1 VNSKAKNL
9 NEIYILIL
17 ITLIAALAL
26 YFPFRNNISVLTR
39 YWDGPNYMYVAKTL
53 YSIPENNPLS
63 FYGIPP
69 SYFSCHLPF
78 YPLLIRFMSFFSGY
92 EIGML
97 LVSIIS
103 SIYLSVIFYLFVK
116 ELKLVEQPFWAAIL
130 LLFLPPRILIYR
142 NLGATEGI
150 FLALLITSLL
160 CFYKKKYALASLF
173 AGLASITR
181 IFGIL
186 LIPIYLTELFFEH
199 YKNRKHTA
207 TKNIKGYIVQIYS
220 FLEKLVCDRNL
231 WIIYAGGIP
240 LFLTFFYYQHVF
252 GDFFAYMSYNSRLFG
267 SYPFE
272 IFVAYSKSAN
282 THSAE
287 FYLLMYLLYG
297 FGLYQIRNRGVLF
310 KYSLVYFLLMLFVIH
325 TDLSRCLLAIA
336 PFTIVIPLSNLFQ
349 TRRSKLLMLVVIP
362 LVYIYSWNMIPGNL
376 LNAAVYENLVRVL
389 QGYR

>member
-1 VNSKAKNL
+1 MNSKAKNL

-130 LLFLPPRILIYR
+130 LLFLPL
-142 NLGATEGI
+142 
-150 FLALLITSLL
+150 
-160 CFYKKKYALASLF
+160 
-173 AGLASITR
+173 
-181 IFGIL
+181 
-186 LIPIYLTELFFEH
+186 
-199 YKNRKHTA
+199 
-207 TKNIKGYIVQIYS
+207 
-220 FLEKLVCDRNL
+220 
-231 WIIYAGGIP
+231 
-240 LFLTFFYYQHVF
+240 
-252 GDFFAYMSYNSRLFG
+252 
-267 SYPFE
+267 
-272 IFVAYSKSAN
+272 
-282 THSAE
+282 
-287 FYLLMYLLYG
+287 
-297 FGLYQIRNRGVLF
+297 
-310 KYSLVYFLLMLFVIH
+310 
-325 TDLSRCLLAIA
+325 
-336 PFTIVIPLSNLFQ
+336 
-349 TRRSKLLMLVVIP
+349 
-362 LVYIYSWNMIPGNL
+362 
-376 LNAAVYENLVRVL
+376 
-389 QGYR
+389 